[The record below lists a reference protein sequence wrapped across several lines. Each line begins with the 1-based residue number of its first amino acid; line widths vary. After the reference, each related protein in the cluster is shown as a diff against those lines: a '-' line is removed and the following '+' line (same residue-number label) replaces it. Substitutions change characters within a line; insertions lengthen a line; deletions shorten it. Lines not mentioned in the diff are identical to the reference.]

1 MLWGHG
7 LYRKFDLMAVG
18 MAVGFPREP
27 GVIVFP
33 GLYGESVLQEEI
45 LFMGCSSKE
54 DLTIRATQATFPK
67 VLLLC
72 PGFLAM
78 RIFT

>member
-1 MLWGHG
+1 
-7 LYRKFDLMAVG
+7 